1 MENNKI
7 NKQNLDK
14 MKSSIDV
21 IIQRFRKELFL
32 SYRTIGEF
40 AFLLIFSTINILA
53 FYSIRPEISL
63 STGLVFLS
71 FFGVGGISLYV
82 ISMLR
87 EKRVRFFN
95 DTEIIHLQIKID
107 AIRLVIMVLV
117 TIPFA
122 ILFSGIW
129 AWIFFG
135 IMWIVSGIILIL
147 RIKNNFRIL
156 WFWQKIALVEKELS
170 AL

>member
-14 MKSSIDV
+14 MKSVIDV
-21 IIQRFRKELFL
+21 IIQRFQKELFL
-32 SYRTIGEF
+32 SYRIIGEF

-82 ISMLR
+82 LSILR

-95 DTEIIHLQIKID
+95 NTEIIHLQIKID

-117 TIPFA
+117 SIPFA

-135 IMWIVSGIILIL
+135 IMWLVSGITLIL
-147 RIKNNFRIL
+147 RIKNSFRIL